1 MSTDT
6 STNDAPVRAE
16 KTPTAPSWVYVALM
30 IVSLFALGVSGLM
43 TWHHEIQAYGNA
55 PAELVGCSADKAVNC
70 NVVNTS
76 EYSEFIGIPIATWGM
91 GLYILVAWLAFL
103 GLRRQASVLGLIA
116 AIGAGATVYSGF
128 LFYISKVQI
137 GFVCLWCMRLYAANL
152 ALFLIPLVGGA
163 LRMGPVPKALISQ
176 SAGHLLITTLIAIG
190 GQQAYHMSLI
200 GSAPKSL
207 DKTVKEGSGDVE
219 AGTLQARSIPTTTE
233 KKKKA
238 SMTIGP
244 NDAWRGNPKATVTV
258 VEFADFECAYCKRA
272 AGQFER
278 LYAAYGDR
286 VLFVFKHFPM
296 STWCNSGVKYNKH
309 ANACRAAYAAECAK
323 DQGKFWSF
331 TDMMFKNQHSLG
343 RKDLAIYAKEVGL
356 DVDKF
361 KSCTRSK
368 KGKAKVLQDSKL
380 GKSLDVRG
388 TPRIFVNGELYR
400 AGSSAESMAKVIE
413 EKLGA
418 NAEEAAFRAQAFKP
432 AEQIIKPLEADVPE
446 MRTIAY
452 GNLSYSI
459 DSFEASLDDSGKATS
474 AAKAIPGISMSWFA
488 ARDACEAAGK
498 RLCTEREWLT
508 ACQGAL
514 AQDDDGDQRYSD
526 DKMEGSLYP
535 YGPIHRI
542 DRCWDKHAHHGY
554 RPVYTGQHPGCV
566 TADGVYDMTGNVAE
580 WVVDAKGRQIL
591 MGGAFDSKADK
602 ARCYEYSDVWGKG
615 YAAVSTGFRC
625 CKDGSVN

>member
-1 MSTDT
+1 MTDQENQET
-6 STNDAPVRAE
+6 TAE
-16 KTPTAPSWVYVALM
+16 AQFNPPGWVHTALIIVAL
-30 IVSLFALGVSGLM
+30 FGVGVGGLM
-43 TWHHEIQAYGNA
+43 TWHHEVQAYGNA
-55 PAELVGCSADKAVNC
+55 PGELVGCTADKAVNC

-76 EYSEFIGIPIATWGM
+76 EYSEFLGVPIATWGA
-91 GLYILVAWLAFL
+91 GLYALVAWLAFL
-103 GLRRQASVLGLIA
+103 GLRGQARTLGLIA
-116 AIGAGATVYSGF
+116 VLGAGATVYSGF
-128 LFYISKVQI
+128 LFYVSKTQI

-152 ALFLIPLVGGA
+152 ALLILPLLGGA
-163 LRMGPVPKALISQ
+163 LRMGPIPRSMLGQ
-176 SAGHLLITTLIAIG
+176 TAGHLFIATLLAIG
-190 GQQAYHMSLI
+190 GQQAYHMSLM
-200 GSAPKSL
+200 GSAPKNL
-207 DKTVKEGSGDVE
+207 DKKVKEGSGDAEEGV
-219 AGTLQARSIPTTTE
+219 LKARSIPATTE

-238 SMTIGP
+238 AIKVGP
-244 NDAWRGNPKATVTV
+244 ADAWRGNPNAQVTV
-258 VEFADFECAYCKRA
+258 VEFADLECAYCKRA

-296 STWCNSGVKYNKH
+296 STWCNPGVKYNKH
-309 ANACRAAYAAECAK
+309 GNACRSAYASECAK
-323 DQGKFWSF
+323 NQGKFWSF
-331 TDMMFKNQHSLG
+331 ADMAFKNQHSLG
-343 RKDLAIYAKEVGL
+343 RKDLEIYAKEIGL
-356 DVDKF
+356 DMAKY
-361 KSCTRSK
+361 KSCMSSK
-368 KGKAKVLQDSKL
+368 KGKAKVLEDAKL

-418 NAEEAAFRAQAFKP
+418 NAEEAAYRAQAFKP
-432 AEQIIKPLEADVPE
+432 AEQAIKPLAADVPA
-446 MRTIAY
+446 MRSIAY
-452 GNLSYSI
+452 GELKFSI
-459 DSFEASLDDSGKATS
+459 DSFEGSLDETGKAVS
-474 AAKAIPGISMSWFA
+474 VVKAVPGIAMSWYAAK
-488 ARDACEAAGK
+488 DACEAAGK

-514 AQDDDGDQRYSD
+514 AQDDDGDKRYAD

-566 TADGVYDMTGNVAE
+566 SADGVYDMTGNVAE

-625 CKDGSVN
+625 CKDGG

>member
-1 MSTDT
+1 MS
-6 STNDAPVRAE
+6 AE
-16 KTPTAPSWVYVALM
+16 TTPNPASDEQATFTPPSWVFVGLL
-30 IVSLFALGVSGLM
+30 IVSVFALGVSGLM
-43 TWHHEIQAYGNA
+43 TWHHEVQAYGNA

-76 EYSEFIGIPIATWGM
+76 EFSEFMGIPIATWGM
-91 GLYILVAWLAFL
+91 GLYLLVAWLAFL
-103 GLRRQASVLGLIA
+103 GLRGQAQVLGLIA

-128 LFYISKVQI
+128 LFYVSKTQI

-152 ALFLIPLVGGA
+152 ALLVLPLVGGA
-163 LRMGPVPKALISQ
+163 LRVGALPKALLGQ
-176 SAGHLLITTLIAIG
+176 TAGHLFIATLLAIG

-200 GSAPKSL
+200 GSAPKDL
-207 DKTVKEGSGDVE
+207 EKTVKEGSGDVE
-219 AGTLQARSIPTTTE
+219 EGTLKARSIPTTTE
-233 KKKKA
+233 KKKKGT
-238 SMTIGP
+238 MTIGP
-244 NDAWRGNPKATVTV
+244 NDAWRGNPNAKVTV

-331 TDMMFKNQHSLG
+331 SDMMFKNQHSLG
-343 RKDLAIYAKEVGL
+343 RKDLEIYAKEVGL
-356 DVDKF
+356 DLEQF

-368 KGKAKVLQDSKL
+368 KGKAKVLEDSKL

-418 NAEEAAFRAQAFKP
+418 NAEEAAYRAQAFKP
-432 AEQIIKPLEADVPE
+432 AEQAIEPIAADVAE
-446 MRTIAY
+446 MQSIAY
-452 GNLSYSI
+452 GDLKFAI
-459 DSFEASLDDSGKATS
+459 DTFEASLDESGKATS
-474 AAKAIPGISMSWFA
+474 GVKAIPGISMSWYA
-488 ARDACEAAGK
+488 AKDACQAAGK

-514 AQDDDGDQRYSD
+514 AQDDDGDKRYAD

-580 WVVDAKGRQIL
+580 WVVDAKGRQML

-625 CKDGSVN
+625 CKDGQ